1 MIKKLK
7 KTKKHIIKKKLKNK
21 SRKTIQ
27 KGGSSNI
34 KESKPESLL
43 IYYPGL
49 IISNN
54 QDITGQDKF
63 YNKEPTVIITNANPN
78 KLYMVTMTDPDAPN
92 GEGNQDNFIFTHLV
106 YIKSDKAKIIYVPYS
121 PPTPPKGIHRYQF
134 NLYDI
139 TNKSFD
145 SSSPVK
151 LSASDLLILR
161 ATKEEI
167 NEPNF
172 RKTYNNKLSSFLK
185 LKFKPIFTIQY
196 KVTSKDMLE
205 KIKNKSI
212 PESTPESKPESAQ
225 ESTQQSAQQNN
236 ISNKEKFKIQQE
248 QIKQLQKKSNA
259 PGLKT
264 FLAVD
269 LGINILGNLLR

>member
-1 MIKKLK
+1 MNKKLK
-7 KTKKHIIKKKLKNK
+7 KTKKRLKNK
-21 SRKTIQ
+21 SRKNKSRETIQ

-34 KESKPESLL
+34 TELRPKPESKPESLL

-54 QDITGQDKF
+54 QDLTGKDKF

-92 GEGNQDNFIFTHLV
+92 GEGNPNNFVFTHLV

-121 PPTPPKGIHRYQF
+121 PPTPPQGIHRYQF

-185 LKFKPIFTIQY
+185 LKFKPVFTIQY

-205 KIKNKSI
+205 KMKK
-212 PESTPESKPESAQ
+212 Q
-225 ESTQQSAQQNN
+225 STQQSTQQHN
-236 ISNKEKFKIQQE
+236 ILNQETNKIQQE
-248 QIKQLQKKSNA
+248 QIKQLQKKANA

-269 LGINILGNLLR
+269 LGVNILRNLLR